1 MAYEINRS
9 EVVAEVR
16 GAFDRYNAALD
27 ANDVAWDSPSTVRFG
42 IGENLFGYAE
52 IAKFR
57 SEKWT
62 PGRSRR
68 LVALA
73 ILTLGDDFAITSAV
87 FSREGTEG
95 ISRQSQTWARF
106 PEGWRIIAAHVSP
119 LPPQINSERPRDADG
134 QRRSQCET
142 SPARPKQ

>member
-16 GAFDRYNAALD
+16 GAFHRYNAALD
-27 ANDVAWDSPSTVRFG
+27 ANDVAALNGWFWDSPSTVRFG
-42 IGENLFGYAE
+42 IGENLFGYAK

-62 PGRSRR
+62 PGRSRH
-68 LVALA
+68 LVVLG

-87 FSREGTEG
+87 FSREGSEG

-106 PEGWRIIAAHVSP
+106 PEGWRIVAAHVSP
-119 LPPQINSERPRDADG
+119 LPH
-134 QRRSQCET
+134 
-142 SPARPKQ
+142 K